1 MALRIP
7 VALVLFL
14 CVVHAALAQQQPQER
29 KWSELASLIEGRQV
43 QLTLPDAVT
52 IRGEVVGVRN
62 DTLILTINRTTNHVM
77 HPKGHASIPRA
88 SVTLI
93 ELEQLRRGAHGTLGA
108 ILGAAAGV
116 GLYAVAPQPS
126 STGTAAI
133 TVAAVGASG
142 ALMGYFIG
150 RNLGRPRTLIKIVP

>member
-1 MALRIP
+1 MPLRIP
-7 VALVLFL
+7 AALVLFL
-14 CVVHAALAQQQPQER
+14 CLGHAALAQQQPQER
-29 KWSELASLIEGRQV
+29 KWAELAPLIERRQV

-62 DTLILTINRTTNHVM
+62 DTLILNIKRTTNHVM

-93 ELEQLRRGAHGTLGA
+93 ELQQPSRGGRRIFGA
-108 ILGAAAGV
+108 ILGAAAVV

-126 STGTAAI
+126 SRGTAAVTI
-133 TVAAVGASG
+133 AAIGSSG
-142 ALMGYFIG
+142 AFMGYFIG
-150 RNLGRPRTLIKIVP
+150 KTLDRPGTLIKIVP